1 MAERRSHCLEVFRP
15 SRLDGRRSG
24 WPVVEPALPSWLCSA
39 RAGSEA
45 PLVGVVG
52 RAWGHMC
59 VCIGRRGKRRRGW
72 MKRSC
77 LKNFLDHLST

>member
-24 WPVVEPALPSWLCSA
+24 WPVVDRALPSWLCSA

-59 VCIGRRGKRRRGW
+59 VCVSDGGENGGV
-72 MKRSC
+72 
-77 LKNFLDHLST
+77 DG